1 MSFWTWA
8 HGGQESGFDKSV
20 RPQSTHQVRGQ
31 NSMVFQLWDFQGWL
45 RGDRNDGRNV
55 QNIHRRSFL
64 SYWSSVFPTP
74 RAPHFFE
81 ALSHPSSIVP
91 GRPLVGKL
99 FFLSIHCQNYVT
111 KNKDQ
116 SKGKYKIKKP
126 LFITTIKVCILNII
140 QNISQGATWM
150 MGCACKRQ
158 TPHTPRETDRLSAFS
173 GRNKPILW
181 DVNLLKHTAS
191 VRQVW
196 MSGPWQTPISTPPP
210 AAQPASSGS
219 LDRHRHH
226 KPRA

>member
-8 HGGQESGFDKSV
+8 HGGQESGSDKSV

-158 TPHTPRETDRLSAFS
+158 TPHTPRETDRVVSFLWEKQTNTMRCEPAKTHGQRETGLNEWALTNTHPHFPTCCSASLFWIS
-173 GRNKPILW
+173 W
-181 DVNLLKHTAS
+181 S
-191 VRQVW
+191 
-196 MSGPWQTPISTPPP
+196 SQTS
-210 AAQPASSGS
+210 
-219 LDRHRHH
+219 
-226 KPRA
+226 